1 MISLSTSVPPA
12 WPVVAY
18 SMMNA
23 NCIRV
28 IKYSV
33 SWEHGY
39 KKKELLGNGY
49 TLNFVLEYHSL
60 VKQ

>member
-1 MISLSTSVPPA
+1 MVSLSTSVSPA

-33 SWEHGY
+33 SWQPGY
-39 KKKELLGNGY
+39 KEKKLQGNGY
-49 TLNFVLEYHSL
+49 PLNFVL
-60 VKQ
+60 V